1 MDKYKLEDVFKKSG
15 VPTVTFVE
23 PDEFNKIFISLR
35 TPGRGLIIEGP
46 SGVGKTTCIC
56 HAINKLSGDSSI
68 PIFSARNIEDIA
80 YIKDLHKLMPF
91 GTVIIDDFHR
101 LDEDVKKYI
110 SDLLK
115 VLADKEDRHN
125 KLILIGINKAGNS
138 LVSFSQDLNNR
149 IDIIKIEKNSKDKI
163 LQLINLGEGALNII
177 LNDKDSIAREANGSF
192 HIAQIFCNELCIE
205 NLINETLETTQCVE
219 YNIESIKSNIL
230 EEFGRV
236 CEPIAKKFATGS
248 KLRPEG
254 RAPYLHLLKWLSTTN
269 DRALDINDA
278 IYLNPE
284 HKPSI
289 TQVIEKGFLEKLLN
303 QDIELNNYFHFEK
316 NTKTLSIEDIKLFYF
331 LKNLKWSSFI
341 RKVGF
346 SNISFKCTYD
356 FALSF
361 SGESRVIAEKIFNAL
376 ELHSFNVFYDK
387 NEEYK
392 ILAQDVEKYLSNIY
406 SYDSEFVIV
415 ILDSQYPRK
424 VFTKFESE
432 KFKHR
437 FGECRVIPIYTPSAQ
452 ITAFDLT
459 SGVGHLNIRD
469 MNNDDEIYNCT
480 NIIIQKYN
488 SEIVPHRF

>member
-1 MDKYKLEDVFKKSG
+1 M
-15 VPTVTFVE
+15 
-23 PDEFNKIFISLR
+23 
-35 TPGRGLIIEGP
+35 
-46 SGVGKTTCIC
+46 
-56 HAINKLSGDSSI
+56 
-68 PIFSARNIEDIA
+68 
-80 YIKDLHKLMPF
+80 
-91 GTVIIDDFHR
+91 
-101 LDEDVKKYI
+101 
-110 SDLLK
+110 
-115 VLADKEDRHN
+115 
-125 KLILIGINKAGNS
+125 
-138 LVSFSQDLNNR
+138 
-149 IDIIKIEKNSKDKI
+149 
-163 LQLINLGEGALNII
+163 
-177 LNDKDSIAREANGSF
+177 
-192 HIAQIFCNELCIE
+192 
-205 NLINETLETTQCVE
+205 
-219 YNIESIKSNIL
+219 
-230 EEFGRV
+230 
-236 CEPIAKKFATGS
+236 
-248 KLRPEG
+248 
-254 RAPYLHLLKWLSTTN
+254 
-269 DRALDINDA
+269 
-278 IYLNPE
+278 
-284 HKPSI
+284 
-289 TQVIEKGFLEKLLN
+289 
-303 QDIELNNYFHFEK
+303 
-316 NTKTLSIEDIKLFYF
+316 
-331 LKNLKWSSFI
+331 KWSSFI